1 MGKQFEH
8 KIENVTFVT
17 QRRLTCRVAP
27 LADIL
32 LIAEAVSDRIGSLV
46 LSIRFRTMHD
56 KEFAQIDLPSRIL
69 RKDYPKGYDPKDPAK
84 LLAQH
89 IALRLKPSGKYKL
102 TCGNYKAGGRIRV
115 SLDPFLQIVR
125 EPADN
130 QRQTYTRKDVDDDTT
145 CVPPI

>member
-8 KIENVTFVT
+8 RIENVTFVT

-56 KEFAQIDLPSRIL
+56 AQFAQIDVPGRIL

-84 LLAQH
+84 LLAQQ
-89 IALRLKPSGKYKL
+89 LTLKLKPSGKYTL
-102 TCGNYKAGGRIRV
+102 VCGSYKAEGRIRV

-125 EPADN
+125 EPAEN
-130 QRQTYTRKDVDDDTT
+130 KRQTYTRKDVDDDTT
-145 CVPPI
+145 CIPPI